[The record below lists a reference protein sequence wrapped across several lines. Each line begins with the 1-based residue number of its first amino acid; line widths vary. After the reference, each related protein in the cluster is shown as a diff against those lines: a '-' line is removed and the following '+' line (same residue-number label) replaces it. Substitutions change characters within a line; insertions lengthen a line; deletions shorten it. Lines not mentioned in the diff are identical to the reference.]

1 MGGFALV
8 LLLAGFATRGYRQK
22 QKANKALEE
31 KNATI
36 EKQKEEVTQKNIEIT
51 KSIEYALRIQT
62 AILPPQKIIKQ
73 NFENSFV
80 LYQPK
85 DIVAG
90 DFYWMETIQCDDV
103 PMNQLDN
110 EENSNTLN
118 ALAHQL
124 ILFAACDCT
133 GHGVPGALVSVVCHN
148 ALNRAVREFGL
159 RKPADILD
167 KTNEIV
173 KENFSKSEE
182 EIKDGMDISLCNYN
196 PQTKILQWAGANNAL
211 WLLINGEITEI
222 KADKQPIG
230 RYEGNQPFTNYEFKL
245 NAGDSIY
252 IFSDGYAD
260 QFGGDT
266 GHKKLT
272 KKRFRDLI
280 LSIQSSSM
288 KEQGEELS
296 KFMHSYMGSNQQID
310 DILVVG
316 VQV

>member
-1 MGGFALV
+1 
-8 LLLAGFATRGYRQK
+8 
-22 QKANKALEE
+22 
-31 KNATI
+31 
-36 EKQKEEVTQKNIEIT
+36 
-51 KSIEYALRIQT
+51 
-62 AILPPQKIIKQ
+62 
-73 NFENSFV
+73 
-80 LYQPK
+80 
-85 DIVAG
+85 
-90 DFYWMETIQCDDV
+90 
-103 PMNQLDN
+103 MNQLDN
-110 EENSNTLN
+110 EENSNTSN

-196 PQTKILQWAGANNAL
+196 PQTKILQWAGANNPL
-211 WLLINGEITEI
+211 WIVHNNSSIEENSLSQGEGWGEVLET

-296 KFMHSYMGSNQQID
+296 KFMHSYMGSNEQID
-310 DILVVG
+310 DILVLG
-316 VQV
+316 VRV